1 MQSPYLDSRPVA
13 RVMHLLPHPGQGG
26 ERYVEQLRD
35 GLPEYEHAIDTLAP
49 SPSPVKAAPALIF
62 KRPFLAAEA
71 KKAGVVHIHGDM
83 AAMLSRQ
90 IVKGSPV
97 VFTTH
102 GLHFVRRATGRRA
115 TWARRALREV
125 MRSATATLC
134 TSQAELEELQEIA
147 QGEGRLMLA
156 RNAVPPAPAP
166 DPAQRAHVRAE
177 LDVADDDVVALFA
190 GELSERKDP
199 LLAIQAANE
208 AEVVLLVAGDGPL
221 RDEVAAKGGRGVRV
235 LGQRDDVPALLAASD
250 LFVLPSAR
258 EGLSFAVLEAMAA
271 GLPAV
276 VADGAGN
283 PEAVGDAGIVVPT
296 GDGAALVE
304 ALKRL
309 ASDPDRRARLGAAAR
324 ERARTE
330 FAEDRLFA
338 TVRDVYDRAIASH
351 GD

>member
-1 MQSPYLDSRPVA
+1 
-13 RVMHLLPHPGQGG
+13 MHLLPHPGQGG
-26 ERYVEQLRD
+26 ERYVEQLRE

-83 AAMLSRQ
+83 AAILSRQ
-90 IVKGSPV
+90 IVKGTPV
-97 VFTTH
+97 VFTSH

-125 MRSATATLC
+125 MRTATATLC

-147 QGEGRLMLA
+147 QGEARLVLA
-156 RNAVPPAPAP
+156 RNAVPPAPAA
-166 DPAQRAHVRAE
+166 DPEQRARVRAE
-177 LDVADDDVVALFA
+177 LDVGADDVVALFA
-190 GELSERKDP
+190 GELSARKDP
-199 LLAIQAANE
+199 LLAIEAAGAVRKE
-208 AEVVLLVAGDGPL
+208 GLPLVLLVAGDGPL
-221 RDEVAAKGGRGVRV
+221 RDEVAAKAGDGVRV

-258 EGLSFAVLEAMAA
+258 EGLSLAVLEAMAA

-283 PEAVGDAGIVVPT
+283 PEAVGDAGLVVPT
-296 GDGAALVE
+296 GDGTALAE
-304 ALKRL
+304 ALAEL
-309 ASDPDRRARLGAAAR
+309 ASDPGRRARLGAAAR

-338 TVRDVYDRAIASH
+338 TVREAYDRAIESH
-351 GD
+351 PV